1 MPKKTSEREN
11 TMTVISLGIPRSGRL
26 DLNYAPALQAAE
38 KDAPTPAARTG
49 PTIPTRAHL
58 DEFFSRVDPTRGR
71 LIFAIDA
78 TASRQPTWDTAAKLT
93 AQMFD
98 ATAAIGGLD
107 IQLVYFRGA
116 AECVA
121 SRWLSDARSLTAI
134 MSGVMCRSGE
144 TQIGKILIHARK
156 ETERKRVAALVLISD
171 ACEELPSIL
180 YTEARRLGDVPV
192 FLFQEG
198 NDEGVGKIYAE
209 IAGVTGGAVA
219 KLDVGAARRLA
230 DLLKAV
236 AAFAAGGV
244 KALAAQ
250 NSEAATLLLTQ
261 LKK

>member
-1 MPKKTSEREN
+1 MDEQFK
-11 TMTVISLGIPRSGRL
+11 LF
-26 DLNYAPALQAAE
+26 
-38 KDAPTPAARTG
+38 PAAASSAVTSSSVS
-49 PTIPTRAHL
+49 TRPHL
-58 DEFFSRVDPTRGR
+58 DEFFAKVDPVRNR

-78 TASRQPTWDTAAKLT
+78 TASRQPTWDRAAKLT

-98 ATAAIGGLD
+98 AAAAIGGLD
-107 IQLVYFRGA
+107 IQLVLFRGA

-156 ETERKRVAALVLISD
+156 ENERKRVAALVLISD
-171 ACEELPSIL
+171 ACEELPTIL

-192 FLFQEG
+192 LLFQEG
-198 NDEGVGKIYAE
+198 NDERVGEIYAE

-219 KLDVGAARRLA
+219 KFDLGAAGRLE

-261 LKK
+261 LKKRDSPCRSSAQTTGCANAAARRC